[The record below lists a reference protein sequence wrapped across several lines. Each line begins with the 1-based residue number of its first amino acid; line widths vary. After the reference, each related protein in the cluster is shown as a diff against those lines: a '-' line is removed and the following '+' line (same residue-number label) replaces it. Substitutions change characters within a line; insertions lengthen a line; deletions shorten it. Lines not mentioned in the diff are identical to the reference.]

1 MKSKHR
7 AINGK
12 LVRSHVIGCHAR
24 FFYRRDDNGY
34 NRWRGMFWGQQFV
47 SFSWEDHRA
56 VLCNTTTTH
65 SSVNQFSKPWFCE
78 ILPDTFR
85 DSCQCLRTSVDY
97 LIFLITLQVCKFLD
111 VTSASPAPLRKNF
124 PTVAAIVVSSAQ
136 TTCVTAD
143 HVRPNNFHIYHAIT
157 FIFRVIFWFHHAI
170 NLL

>member
-1 MKSKHR
+1 MRNLLGRMWSAVTHVFSMDETTMATTDEEVCFEVNSLFHFREKIIEQYF
-7 AINGK
+7 AI
-12 LVRSHVIGCHAR
+12 LLRHTALWI
-24 FFYRRDDNGY
+24 
-34 NRWRGMFWGQQFV
+34 
-47 SFSWEDHRA
+47 
-56 VLCNTTTTH
+56 
-65 SSVNQFSKPWFCE
+65 SSVNLDFAKSYQTLSE
-78 ILPDTFR
+78 IAV
-85 DSCQCLRTSVDY
+85 SVWEPLLDY

>member
-1 MKSKHR
+1 MGNLLGGMWSAVTHVFSMDETTMATTDEEVCFEVNSLFHFREKIIKQYF
-7 AINGK
+7 AI
-12 LVRSHVIGCHAR
+12 LLRLTALWI
-24 FFYRRDDNGY
+24 
-34 NRWRGMFWGQQFV
+34 
-47 SFSWEDHRA
+47 
-56 VLCNTTTTH
+56 
-65 SSVNQFSKPWFCE
+65 SSVNLDFAKSYQTLSE
-78 ILPDTFR
+78 I

-97 LIFLITLQVCKFLD
+97 LTFPITLQVCKFLD